1 MRYNDRVP
9 LQDPQRQRMD
19 VSGSQELW
27 LVSRVGTSAG
37 LKVGQSV
44 FAIGTPLGF
53 SRTLTA
59 GVVSGLDRSIP
70 SPAGTITR
78 GAIQVLCCVGKI
90 VRQATA
96 LHDLPQPCQLHT
108 LSVQCH
114 IGHARLSGL
123 R

>member
-1 MRYNDRVP
+1 M
-9 LQDPQRQRMD
+9 
-19 VSGSQELW
+19 
-27 LVSRVGTSAG
+27 SRVGTSAG

-78 GAIQVLCCVGKI
+78 GAIQVSCCYKS
-90 VRQATA
+90 VRRATV
-96 LHDLPQPCQLHT
+96 
-108 LSVQCH
+108 LSNMQEACRVHAPSEQCH
-114 IGHARLSGL
+114 FGQPSLFASMVRLDSELG
-123 R
+123 